1 MDVKQAVR
9 TAKKYVADILSE
21 EPVAN
26 IGLEEVEFDEIEN
39 IWAVTIG
46 FSRNWSHPGNIIT
59 TLVEIRSASSRLFAS
74 RTRTAMSSL
83 SSIEL
88 FQKIDSICGE
98 IRSLT
103 RILSFCSF
111 SALSIAN

>member
-39 IWAVTIG
+39 TWAVTIG

-59 TLVEIRSASSRLFAS
+59 TLDGNTERIFKVVRIEDTNGNVKSIKH
-74 RTRTAMSSL
+74 RT
-83 SSIEL
+83 
-88 FQKIDSICGE
+88 
-98 IRSLT
+98 
-103 RILSFCSF
+103 F
-111 SALSIAN
+111 SKD